1 MKKSLFF
8 AAAAAVLTMASCVD
22 NHEYFDGEQEVA
34 LQEANDNVLRF
45 GTFMSQQ
52 GTTRAGKAGLMTNDK
67 LKSAQGANG
76 GGFGVFG
83 YYTGK
88 DTYGQY
94 QHNTYTDAGGASTED
109 HYANFM
115 YNQGVFYSTTKEASG
130 GYITNW
136 DYTPLKYWPNESSPT
151 GAVDDQTKEAPSTE
165 YTFAGNVSFFAY
177 APFVDWSDMD
187 TDEKRKNGITA
198 INDDYTK
205 GGNAKDG
212 DPIITYTIWNPEPN
226 EANNKFVDLLWGVM
240 DGTAKENVV
249 GDATLGTTSTATVNN
264 YYYEGDNM
272 YDESKVAYDK
282 AVLYDG
288 ATKYTVNT
296 DLSKQ
301 KTTGYVGFAFKH
313 ALAIL
318 GGSSDETEAAAG
330 DDEEW
335 GFRVILDT
343 DDDKG
348 AITGGDKGNETV
360 VTIKRIIL
368 QAKSFAWEDKNGD
381 DEIDDDEKLYIK
393 ANAAK
398 LNLATGRWN
407 FDYAPASA
415 GVKAMG
421 KSITPATPF
430 EQKQTIETEGANFKL
445 NKTLAEPNTPVTK
458 VQTGSTPDPYN
469 AFLNDDTNLTGVLTK
484 RAKNVYDNVSDP
496 LIFFPGT
503 YPEVTVQVDYI
514 VRTKDDNLKDG
525 YSEVEQIIKKRLTF
539 GKPVDIN
546 KKYDLL
552 MHLGLTDVKFT
563 ATVDTWKQ
571 PTGTGET
578 INDETGTPVTLVVEN
593 IHLPK
598 NVGEYAFEATTTT
611 INIDSDV
618 TDVSFNL
625 SGLNNSTA
633 YTFDGSGKD
642 KVTSPTLSAYTYT
655 TGATE
660 SSKVVTLS
668 NLGKNEGTMNKTY
681 TVTITNGSTTKI
693 FNIVQAPAPLIVNVS
708 PSIIAGT
715 NSVINPTFTVTNK
728 YGTSVT
734 DATYS
739 IATKA
744 SGWTP
749 TIASNGSSMTLST
762 NYTGSARVATITVT
776 KDQAVGTVQITQNS
790 ATAP

>member
-52 GTTRAGKAGLMTNDK
+52 GTTRAGKTGLMTNTK
-67 LKSAQGANG
+67 LQDTKANG

-115 YNQGVFYSTTKEASG
+115 YNQGVFYDGSLSSD
-130 GYITNW
+130 YITKW
-136 DYTPLKYWPNESSPT
+136 HYTPLKYWPNESSPT
-151 GAVDDQTKEAPSTE
+151 GAVDDQTKEAPSTT
-165 YTFAGNVSFFAY
+165 YTYAGNVSFFAY

-212 DPIITYTIWNPEPN
+212 DPIITYTIWNPIPN

-240 DGTAKENVV
+240 EGTAKENVV
-249 GDATLGTTSTATVNN
+249 GDATLGTTSTAAAKN
-264 YYYEGDNM
+264 YYYTGDNM
-272 YDESKVAYDK
+272 YDNPKINYAD
-282 AVLYDG
+282 AVVYDG
-288 ATKYTVNT
+288 TTHYTVNT

-318 GGSSDETEAAAG
+318 GGSSNETEAAAG
-330 DDEEW
+330 DDEKW

-348 AITGGDKGNETV
+348 AITGGVKGKETV
-360 VTIKRIIL
+360 VTIKKIVL
-368 QAKSFAWEDKNGD
+368 EAKSFALV
-381 DEIDDDEKLYIK
+381 DDDDNPATPAVKYYVK
-393 ANAAK
+393 DQSAK

-407 FDYAPASA
+407 FNYAPAPA
-415 GVKAMG
+415 AVKAMG
-421 KSITPATPF
+421 PSTSPTAPF
-430 EQKQTIETEGANFKL
+430 VQKQTITPGGSNFAL
-445 NKTLAEPNTPVTK
+445 NSTLAEPASVTA
-458 VQTGSTPDPYN
+458 VHAGGTAYTGY
-469 AFLNDDTNLTGVLTK
+469 LNSDAALTGVLTQK
-484 RAKNVYDNVSDP
+484 AKNVYNSESDP

-503 YPEVTVQVDYI
+503 YPEVTVEVDYI
-514 VRTKDDNLKDG
+514 VRTEDANLKG
-525 YSEVEQIIKKRLTF
+525 GFSEVEQVIKKTLTF
-539 GKPVDIN
+539 EQSVEMN

-563 ATVDTWKQ
+563 ATVDQWDKSSTS
-571 PTGTGET
+571 TSTYT
-578 INDETGTPVTLVVEN
+578 DEEDHTVDIHVED
-593 IHLPK
+593 IHMPK
-598 NVGEYAFEATTTT
+598 NVGEYKFEATTTT

-625 SGLNNSTA
+625 SGLNNSTT

-642 KVTSPTLSAYTYT
+642 KVSSPALSTYTYT

-668 NLGKNEGTMNKTY
+668 NLGKNVGTTNKTY
-681 TVTITNGSTTKI
+681 TVTITNSSTTKT
-693 FNIVQAPAPLIVNVS
+693 FNIVQAPAPLIVSVS

-734 DATYS
+734 GSTYS
-739 IATKA
+739 IATEA

-749 TIASNGSSMTLST
+749 TIASDGSSMTLST

>member
-52 GTTRAGKAGLMTNDK
+52 GTTRAGKTGLMTNTK
-67 LKSAQGANG
+67 LQDTKANG

-94 QHNTYTDAGGASTED
+94 MKDTYTDGGRQSAGNAQ
-109 HYANFM
+109 HANFM
-115 YNQGVFYSTTKEASG
+115 YNQGVFYDGSLSSD
-130 GYITNW
+130 YITKW
-136 DYTPLKYWPNESSPT
+136 HYTPLKYWPNESSPT

-165 YTFAGNVSFFAY
+165 YTYAGNVSFFAY
-177 APFVDWSDMD
+177 APFVDFPIST
-187 TDEKRKNGITA
+187 TDPGIIA
-198 INDDYTK
+198 INDATAASP
-205 GGNAKDG
+205 GNEVDG
-212 DPIITYTIWNPEPN
+212 DPIITYRVSDGTE
-226 EANNKFVDLLWGVM
+226 NNKFVDLLWGVM

-249 GDATLGTTSTATVNN
+249 GDATPGTTSTATVNN

-272 YDESKVAYDK
+272 YDEPKVAYDK

-288 ATKYTVNT
+288 TTQYTVNT

-301 KTTGYVGFAFKH
+301 KTTGYVGFCFKH

-318 GGSSDETEAAAG
+318 AGSSKENTAVSANDEK
-330 DDEEW
+330 W

-348 AITGGDKGNETV
+348 AITGGDKGKETV
-360 VTIKRIIL
+360 VTIKKVVL
-368 QAKSFAWEDKNGD
+368 QAKSFAFVEQTADGK
-381 DEIDDDEKLYIK
+381 ITDDEKFYI
-393 ANAAK
+393 NDVAK

-407 FDYAPASA
+407 FNYAPA

-421 KSITPATPF
+421 KSTTPTTPF
-430 EQKQTIETEGANFKL
+430 VQTQEITTEGTQYAL
-445 NKTLAEPNTPVTK
+445 NPTLAEPNTFSGITA
-458 VQTGSTPDPYN
+458 GSDPYDAHVN
-469 AFLNDDTNLTGVLTK
+469 SDITGVWTK
-484 RAKNVYDNVSDP
+484 KPKNVYNSANNYDP
-496 LIFFPGT
+496 LVFFPGT
-503 YPEVTVQVDYI
+503 YPEVTVEVDYI
-514 VRTKDDNLKDG
+514 VRTADANLKGG
-525 YSEVEQIIKKRLTF
+525 YSEVEQVIKKRLTF
-539 GKPVDIN
+539 GQSVDIN

-571 PTGTGET
+571 PSGTGTTYE
-578 INDETGTPVTLVVEN
+578 DEDHSSVTLVVED

-598 NVGEYAFEATTTT
+598 NVGEYAFDATPIT
-611 INIDSDV
+611 INVESDV

-625 SGLNNSTA
+625 SGLTA
-633 YTFDGSGKD
+633 DQDYTFAGANKD
-642 KVTSPTLSAYTYT
+642 KVSAPDLTSDKYHTASGET
-655 TGATE
+655 
-660 SSKVVTLS
+660 SKVVTLS
-668 NLGKNEGTMNKTY
+668 NLGTNTGTTKLTY
-681 TVTITNGSTTKI
+681 TVTISDGSTTKTI
-693 FNIVQAPAPLIVNVS
+693 NIVQAPAPLIVSVS

-734 DATYS
+734 GATYS
-739 IATKA
+739 IATEA